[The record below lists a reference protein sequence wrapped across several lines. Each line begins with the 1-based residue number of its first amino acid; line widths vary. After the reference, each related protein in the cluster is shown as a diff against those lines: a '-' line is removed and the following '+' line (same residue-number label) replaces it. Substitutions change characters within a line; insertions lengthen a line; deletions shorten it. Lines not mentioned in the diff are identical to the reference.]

1 MKSRVNYKFYED
13 KLIRELQEYVDKTY
27 DQHYATDKYQATD
40 VIIDSGHGTGFC
52 LGNVIKYAKRYG
64 NKGSP
69 CDARKD
75 LMKILHYTLIQM
87 YVHDTQNQ
95 KEKPQTTT
103 PEDSQSISSWDVVAQ
118 TLNSWTP
125 TCPTT
130 LPLIKKDEQYDW
142 SYSIDGLTPDFH
154 QSFVDSLPTE
164 SYEEKKPRTTTP
176 EEWAELYAWMSSY
189 KDFHDEPRNSI
200 DDITP
205 EEWNRVPLLYGG
217 LKDE

>member
-13 KLIRELQEYVDKTY
+13 KLIRELQEYVDNTY

-87 YVHDTQNQ
+87 YIHDEANPDEPKTAAPFHHAIDQA
-95 KEKPQTTT
+95 T
-103 PEDSQSISSWDVVAQ
+103 PED
-118 TLNSWTP
+118 
-125 TCPTT
+125 
-130 LPLIKKDEQYDW
+130 
-142 SYSIDGLTPDFH
+142 
-154 QSFVDSLPTE
+154 
-164 SYEEKKPRTTTP
+164 
-176 EEWAELYAWMSSY
+176 
-189 KDFHDEPRNSI
+189 
-200 DDITP
+200 
-205 EEWNRVPLLYGG
+205 WNRAFAKQ
-217 LKDE
+217 KDMPTGRSA